1 MQPTTVVGHLD
12 TDCLSL
18 CISIC
23 LSVCVQVWEVDTYTQ
38 VTTLVGHL
46 GTVYALAVLN
56 TASGTKIFSASYDR
70 SLRVW
75 SMDNMICSQ
84 TLVRHEG
91 SVACLAVSRGQI
103 FSGAMDSSVK
113 VRYIPT
119 CVFTFHHHH
128 HHYVAGEGRHVT
140 MSTVDSTLP
149 EVSNRTGG
157 IVFSWSSHLF
167 RGRPGGRRHVRSGGR
182 LSDTSM

>member
-1 MQPTTVVGHLD
+1 VWDIPTMQVKKCIVGLNHWVRALATAQNYLYGGSYQTIKVWDLD
-12 TDCLSL
+12 TLECVRQLETPGGSVYSIAVTSQHIL
-18 CISIC
+18 CGTYENCIH
-23 LSVCVQVWEVDTYTQ
+23 VWEVGTYSQ

-56 TASGTKIFSASYDR
+56 SPSGTKIFSASYDR

-103 FSGAMDSSVK
+103 FSGAMDSTVK
-113 VRYIPT
+113 VWR
-119 CVFTFHHHH
+119 
-128 HHYVAGEGRHVT
+128 
-140 MSTVDSTLP
+140 
-149 EVSNRTGG
+149 
-157 IVFSWSSHLF
+157 
-167 RGRPGGRRHVRSGGR
+167 
-182 LSDTSM
+182 